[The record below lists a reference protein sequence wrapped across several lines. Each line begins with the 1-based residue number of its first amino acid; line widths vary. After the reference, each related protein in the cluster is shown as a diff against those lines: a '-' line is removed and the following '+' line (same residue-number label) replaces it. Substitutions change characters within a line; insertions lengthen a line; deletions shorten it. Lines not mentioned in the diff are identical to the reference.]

1 LTIYVIILKAVKAIH
16 TLRRRSS
23 CTMIGAA
30 FDDNSGGQNKIK
42 IKRRKKHG
50 CN

>member
-1 LTIYVIILKAVKAIH
+1 MYL
-16 TLRRRSS
+16 
-23 CTMIGAA
+23 IGAA
-30 FDDNSGGQNKIK
+30 FDDTGGGQNKIK